1 MILFGKWRKKRT
13 EEAAAG
19 VKMVVGLGNP
29 GAEFAGTRHNVG
41 FDVVD
46 LLAEKLGIDV
56 RKKKFGA
63 RFGSGEF
70 EGKKLILLKPQK
82 FMNLSGQV
90 VATAAGFYKLV
101 LGDLIVVLDDMAL
114 EPGRI
119 RIRAKGS
126 AGGHNGLSDI
136 IAKLGSDEFGRC
148 RIGIGSS
155 DEAVGRDYVL
165 SRPTGEQATAIAE
178 AVEKSAESVLCWLT
192 DGIDAA
198 MTKYN

>member
-1 MILFGKWRKKRT
+1 MFGKWRKSRT
-13 EEAAAG
+13 EEASAN

-29 GAEFAGTRHNVG
+29 GAEYVGTRHNVG
-41 FDVVD
+41 FGVVD
-46 LLAEKLGIDV
+46 LLAKKLGIDV
-56 RKKKFGA
+56 KKKKFGA

-82 FMNLSGQV
+82 YMNLSGQV
-90 VATAAGFYKLV
+90 IATAAGFYKLE
-101 LGDLIVVLDDMAL
+101 LSDLIIVVDDMAL

-155 DEAVGRDYVL
+155 DEDVGRDYVL
-165 SRPTGEQATAIAE
+165 SRPTGEQSKTIADAISRA
-178 AVEKSAESVLCWLT
+178 AESVLCWLT
-192 DGIDAA
+192 EDIDAA
-198 MTKYN
+198 MTKFNN

>member
-1 MILFGKWRKKRT
+1 MFGKWRKSRV
-13 EEAAAG
+13 EVAAAD

-29 GAEFAGTRHNVG
+29 GSEFAGTRHNVG

-46 LLAEKLGIDV
+46 LLAEKLGIEV

-90 VATAAGFYKLV
+90 VATAAGFYKLG
-101 LGDLIVVLDDMAL
+101 LGDLIVVVDDMAL

-119 RIRAKGS
+119 RIRGQGS

-136 IAKLGSDEFGRC
+136 ISRLGSEEFVRC

-155 DEAVGRDYVL
+155 DEEVGRDYVL
-165 SRPTGEQATAIAE
+165 SRPRGEDAEAIAE
-178 AVEKSAESVLCWLT
+178 AIEKAAESVLYWLT

-198 MTKYN
+198 MTKYNN

>member
-1 MILFGKWRKKRT
+1 MFGKWRKSRA
-13 EEAAAG
+13 EVAATD

-29 GAEFAGTRHNVG
+29 GSEFAGTRHNVG

-56 RKKKFGA
+56 KKKKFGG
-63 RFGSGEF
+63 RFGNGEF

-82 FMNLSGQV
+82 YMNLSGQV
-90 VATAAGFYKLV
+90 VATATGFYKLAI
-101 LGDLIVVLDDMAL
+101 GDLIVVVDDMAL

-119 RIRAKGS
+119 RIRGQGS
-126 AGGHNGLSDI
+126 AGGHNGLGDI
-136 IAKLGSDEFGRC
+136 IAKLGSGEFGRC

-155 DEAVGRDYVL
+155 GEKVGRDYVL
-165 SRPTGEQATAIAE
+165 SRPSGEQAKVMAE
-178 AVEKSAESVLCWLT
+178 VTVRAAESILCWLT

-198 MTKYN
+198 MSRYN